1 MEEQEQEKI
10 LHESYI
16 SSASRAEGSTSS
28 AQKEEQEN
36 DKSMK
41 KKIKK
46 KQPLVKIRLGDGS
59 VALHLDAKRRTWGSE

>member
-41 KKIKK
+41 KKNK
-46 KQPLVKIRLGDGS
+46 KQPPVKIRLGDGS